1 MASPFKVF
9 RKHQKVLIATLGVMA
24 MIAFVFLP
32 IVMQSMNQGP
42 AADPVVVETDDY
54 GKLHKSDLDR
64 LVERRWRVIRFLNDL
79 VARFEGPEQE
89 ATWEANRLLREAMRS
104 GPANQGDGDRSP
116 AKLQER
122 AAALFQ
128 QADQWRQMGEPAR
141 TLRAYIG
148 PASEEAVVDTWLCA
162 RRAEQLGMVV
172 NDKVIND
179 RLRELTANRLKPVEI
194 TAIIKNT
201 TDMSPQ
207 QFFAVLRHE
216 LLAVELKKSFALSLQ
231 GSTPAQRWEYDQRLN
246 RQATVELIPVAVKG
260 HVHRIED
267 PEEAVLEEFFE
278 KHKLKYKRPGSPEP
292 GFCRPRKVAVRYVQV
307 DAKTFEK
314 AAEAVTEEEIQAEFE
329 KRKHI
334 LDWDPNEPLLPP
346 EPEKEPEEGKETKE
360 PDQPENQPAGETDQT
375 PKKPDGEPD
384 KTSPQQTP
392 AEETGPAEEPPVE
405 TPKDPAEKL
414 PEKKPAG
421 EPEGPTDDT
430 PAEKQ
435 DNTDTTVPQPDD
447 PGDTSSARRSS
458 PFRLA
463 SMRQVNEE
471 DTATG
476 DAESQEVAPFDFQ
489 AFQRRVQSQR
499 IRAALRNEL
508 AANKL
513 FGRLEQALKKH
524 KDELEQGVADLAEP
538 AAGELIPPPKAD
550 LVQLAEES
558 NLSLQTTPLMSQYDV
573 SAYVDRH
580 GLIRSVVGGT
590 FDARRVP
597 FVEMAVGKDSR
608 LALFDAKRSQD
619 DQGNHYL
626 FWAVQQTKHR
636 PSEPEEGADPSL
648 WEGEPKFQDPGMR
661 EEVLLAWKMERARE
675 LAVQEAEQLAEKA
688 RQAEK
693 SLRATFADQPEIPV
707 VSAGPFTWMTYE
719 NVPQQDRSST
729 PPSYSKVPGVEWAGR
744 EFMQTVFGMNPGN
757 VAVAMNH
764 PQTIAY
770 VIRVESFQYLGVA
783 PAGGERT
790 VVPRRTAWENFLVE
804 YRVNYEQ
811 VGSYDKRELMNAW
824 LEDLKKTVG
833 FQWLRE
839 PAPEQ

>member
-292 GFCRPRKVAVRYVQV
+292 GFCRPRKVAVRYVKV

-346 EPEKEPEEGKETKE
+346 EEEPKEEKETKAPDQPEKEP
-360 PDQPENQPAGETDQT
+360 AGETEAT
-375 PKKPDGEPD
+375 PKKPDGEPG
-384 KTSPQQTP
+384 KTPPQQTSV
-392 AEETGPAEEPPVE
+392 EETGPVENPPLE

-414 PEKKPAG
+414 PGENPAS
-421 EPEGPTDDT
+421 ESEGLPGDT
-430 PAEKQ
+430 PTESQ
-435 DNTDTTVPQPDD
+435 DDAGTTAPEPDD
-447 PGDTSSARRSS
+447 PGDTSSARPAS

-463 SMRQVNEE
+463 SMQQVNEE
-471 DTATG
+471 DAGSEEAGQPAPETSGAASEPADSAAQKDTATG
-476 DAESQEVAPFDFQ
+476 DAEAQEVAPFDFQ

-524 KDELEQGVADLAEP
+524 KDELGQ
-538 AAGELIPPPKAD
+538 LIPPPKAD
-550 LVQLAEES
+550 LAQLAEEG

-573 SAYVDRH
+573 SAYVDQH

-608 LALFDAKRSQD
+608 LALFDAKRSRD

-661 EEVLLAWKMERARE
+661 EEVLLAWKPSNWPRRPARRE
-675 LAVQEAEQLAEKA
+675 S
-688 RQAEK
+688 RC
-693 SLRATFADQPEIPV
+693 
-707 VSAGPFTWMTYE
+707 GPRSPTSRRSPWF
-719 NVPQQDRSST
+719 PPDRS
-729 PPSYSKVPGVEWAGR
+729 PG
-744 EFMQTVFGMNPGN
+744 
-757 VAVAMNH
+757 
-764 PQTIAY
+764 
-770 VIRVESFQYLGVA
+770 
-783 PAGGERT
+783 
-790 VVPRRTAWENFLVE
+790 
-804 YRVNYEQ
+804 
-811 VGSYDKRELMNAW
+811 
-824 LEDLKKTVG
+824 
-833 FQWLRE
+833 
-839 PAPEQ
+839 